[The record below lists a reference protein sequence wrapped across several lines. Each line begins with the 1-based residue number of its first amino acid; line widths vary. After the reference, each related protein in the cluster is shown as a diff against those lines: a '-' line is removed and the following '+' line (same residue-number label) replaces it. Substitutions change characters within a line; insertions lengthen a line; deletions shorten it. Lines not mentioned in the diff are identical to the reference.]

1 MDEVK
6 YSKEHEWIKLEG
18 DIATIGITKHATEML
33 GDIVFVALPEIGK
46 FLSKGDE
53 AAVLES
59 VKAAAEVYCPIDGEV
74 TEVNDGLNN
83 DPSVVNGD
91 PYGKGWFI
99 KLRVTDPSSIHQ
111 LMDELTYN
119 SFVESVT

>member
-1 MDEVK
+1 MGA
-6 YSKEHEWIKLEG
+6 YSPTYYSNTNIISDTEILVIKPILKAMRDKG
-18 DIATIGITKHATEML
+18 HPYRGFLYVGIM
-33 GDIVFVALPEIGK
+33 I
-46 FLSKGDE
+46 
-53 AAVLES
+53 
-59 VKAAAEVYCPIDGEV
+59 
-74 TEVNDGLNN
+74 
-83 DPSVVNGD
+83 VNGD